1 MQLLI
6 NRGAVPIVGRSNH
19 MANHDLEL
27 PTGETVSFVFL
38 RKYPNLGDMIYLQSV
53 RSGKLDH
60 TSLVAQS
67 YKSMAKIYARQLARA
82 VVNIELRFD
91 AVVPPS
97 KRSDVDVYRNAV
109 VERLGV
115 RDMTNGFSRKGMA
128 SAATASSVSEM
139 IEEFDYVAFDG
150 ESEIK
155 SLLIVDESVASG
167 KTYAAVLH
175 HLREAGLTRDC
186 KITVATAAWL
196 ACERGQDRPVR

>member
-1 MQLLI
+1 
-6 NRGAVPIVGRSNH
+6 

-91 AVVPPS
+91 AVVVPPS
-97 KRSDVDVYRNAV
+97 KRSGVDVYRNAV

-155 SLLIVDESVASG
+155 SLLIVDELVASG